1 MAGLDPAIHVLGASG
16 TKDVDARDKR
26 GHDEGFNRAAT
37 LPIFQWR
44 ADANQRLNTMQRSP
58 AMSRHHI
65 LPPIIYT
72 PEPPKPKE
80 ARRKRGVGYARGAGL
95 TDETEETE
103 GVGETSRTTQPRAA
117 SALPPHS
124 APVENVERRVPSP
137 NGKLSDDTL
146 KAMLEVQEKDGEP
159 SL

>member
-1 MAGLDPAIHVLGASG
+1 LGEVKSDHI
-16 TKDVDARDKR
+16 TDLSVV
-26 GHDEGFNRAAT
+26 HLT
-37 LPIFQWR
+37 
-44 ADANQRLNTMQRSP
+44 NQRLNATSGEQ

-95 TDETEETE
+95 ADETDETEEA
-103 GVGETSRTTQPRAA
+103 GNVSRTTTPRAA
-117 SALPPHS
+117 SPLPQHS
-124 APVENVERRVPSP
+124 VPVDGAERRVPSP

-146 KAMLEVQEKDGEP
+146 KAMLEVQEKDVADAESSSLPPRSGGEG
-159 SL
+159 